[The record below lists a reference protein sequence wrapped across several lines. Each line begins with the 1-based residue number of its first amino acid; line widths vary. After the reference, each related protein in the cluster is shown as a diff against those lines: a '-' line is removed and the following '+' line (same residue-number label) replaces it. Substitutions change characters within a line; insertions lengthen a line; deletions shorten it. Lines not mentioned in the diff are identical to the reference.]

1 MIPTS
6 TVTKTETFGSMES
19 ATPAADVL
27 GFLSE
32 SLEMEWVR
40 GDAVASD
47 AGVKSFG
54 HVIGLSLVLSACLW
68 GVIFG
73 LIQLI

>member
-1 MIPTS
+1 
-6 TVTKTETFGSMES
+6 MES
-19 ATPAADVL
+19 NAPARDVL
-27 GFLSE
+27 GFLAD

-40 GDAVASD
+40 GDAVASEPG
-47 AGVKSFG
+47 AKSFG